1 MTLAA
6 RLSSWLPVLPLLGI
20 LAMSYSLDRQTQ
32 PEATKPDSRT
42 QHTPDAIVDNLT
54 ATTLD
59 RSGMPHFILQTK
71 QLVHYTDDDST
82 TLVTPDITAL
92 TPAQPDV
99 RITALR
105 GNVSS
110 KGDLLELQDEV
121 KIVRAANTQLSELV
135 ISTDY
140 LKVFPEKELSQTDR
154 AVLLKDAHNTVNAV
168 GLDMDNQAQ
177 TIKLLSQVKALHVVT
192 KK

>member
-1 MTLAA
+1 MTLAS

-32 PEATKPDSRT
+32 PEADKPDNRKL
-42 QHTPDAIVDNLT
+42 HTPDAIVDNLT

-59 RSGMPHFILQTK
+59 QSGMPHFILQTK

-82 TLVTPDITAL
+82 TLSAPDITAL
-92 TPAQPDV
+92 TPLQPSV

-121 KIVRAANTQLSELV
+121 KIVRAASPPLSELV
-135 ISTDY
+135 ITTAY
-140 LKVFPEKELSQTDR
+140 LKVFPDKELSQTDQ
-154 AVLLKDAHNTVNAV
+154 AVLLKDANNTVNAV
-168 GLDMDNQAQ
+168 GVDMENRAQ

-192 KK
+192 KN

>member
-1 MTLAA
+1 MTLAS

-32 PEATKPDSRT
+32 PEASKPDSRK

-59 RSGMPHFILQTK
+59 RTGTPHFILQTK

-82 TLVTPDITAL
+82 TLSAPHITAL
-92 TPAQPDV
+92 TPSQPDV
-99 RITALR
+99 RISALR

-121 KIVRAANTQLSELV
+121 KIVRAANTQLSELI

-140 LKVFPEKELSQTDR
+140 LKVFPEKELSQTDK
-154 AVLLKDAHNTVNAV
+154 AVLVKDAQNTINAI

-192 KK
+192 KD